1 MSFSKNIASCSCI
14 QLGNIL
20 FRNLYQYYKKD
31 ESSGFEIKVI
41 QDSYKKLLGLFF
53 FFNSDEFVFASSIT
67 PSLNFRNNSS

>member
-1 MSFSKNIASCSCI
+1 MSFSKNIASCSCV

-53 FFNSDEFVFASSIT
+53 F
-67 PSLNFRNNSS
+67 LL